1 MIVNMIK
8 VIIKFYAQ
16 LREFLKESK
25 IEIELEEG
33 TNILQ
38 LMEFLCKIYDLREK
52 IFNKKNE
59 LNKQIMILKNGRQIE
74 FLEGIKTKLGDGDEI
89 ALFPPIMGG

>member
-1 MIVNMIK
+1 MIK

-16 LREFLKESK
+16 LREFLKKSK

-38 LMEFLCKIYDLREK
+38 LMESLCKIYDLREK

-74 FLEGIKTKLGDGDEI
+74 FLEGVKTKLLDGDEI